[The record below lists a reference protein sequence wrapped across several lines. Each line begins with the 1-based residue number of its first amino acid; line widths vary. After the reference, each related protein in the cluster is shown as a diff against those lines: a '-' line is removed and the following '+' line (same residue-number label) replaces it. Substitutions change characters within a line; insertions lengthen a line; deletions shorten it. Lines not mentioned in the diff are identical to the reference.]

1 MELFWGKLISDP
13 PDLLLDSATK
23 SWLMDLITRNMKA
36 LYEKSDWGWKTA
48 NFMLRVMRSISHD
61 LVAESNSRPRGL
73 LISFSPQ
80 KVPRIAL
87 IS

>member
-1 MELFWGKLISDP
+1 MNVAISAER
-13 PDLLLDSATK
+13 LSELDSATK

-61 LVAESNSRPRGL
+61 LVAESNNRSGGS
-73 LISFSPQ
+73 LISFPQ
-80 KVPRIAL
+80 KSSTDRPY
-87 IS
+87 